1 MHGNL
6 AGRRR
11 VVNGIT
17 CIVHTKMKDEPLQI
31 LRDLITRINRPRM
44 HAFIMKRAGVSLD
57 RALFPL
63 LGHISKAGPIGVA
76 ELADAVNLDQSTV
89 SRQLAKLESLGLVER
104 STNPSDQR
112 VRQAVLTDAG
122 RQIAAR
128 VQKVFAWLKE
138 QVLADWSDAEK
149 TQLAKLLRKL
159 SDSLERVTGDEGTSE
174 TPRCQ

>member
-1 MHGNL
+1 
-6 AGRRR
+6 
-11 VVNGIT
+11 
-17 CIVHTKMKDEPLQI
+17 
-31 LRDLITRINRPRM
+31 M

-63 LGHISKAGPIGVA
+63 LGHISRAGPIGVA
-76 ELADAVNLDQSTV
+76 ELADAVDLDQSTV

-122 RQIAAR
+122 RQMASR
-128 VQKVFAWLKE
+128 VQKTLAWLKE
-138 QVLADWSDAEK
+138 QVLADWSDAER
-149 TQLAKLLRKL
+149 TQLATLLRRL

-174 TPRCQ
+174 PPLCE